1 MKRFRILTLR
11 RDADSLISSLRSLR
25 CADIEKSPP
34 PDDSADANVFEEYDV
49 SADIS
54 AVRTR
59 ISETNAA
66 LDFLALYKKKSSG
79 LFRPLPEADEKEAA
93 LPPDEDPRYETVGTV
108 LGLKDEKTRLSSEK
122 TALLNEIESLLPW
135 EGFEA
140 PVPRSKTAS
149 TESVVGSI
157 SAKIPPRKTETSLE
171 GLAAVVETVKEAGAY
186 RFVMLTAYRSDFDEA
201 LTRLTRV
208 GFSPAVCE
216 ADESSGFSAGRIA
229 RSRERI
235 TEIDRRIAEI
245 DDEAEKLSENTA
257 PLELLYD
264 SLTSEETRLGAV
276 SKVAASE
283 RCAVICGW
291 IPVPAV
297 GKVTELLDSRG
308 DAYEFTDPEE
318 DDDVPILLSNNKF
331 TESFEPVIELY
342 SLPKY
347 GSFDPTSI
355 MSIFYII
362 IFGLMLADVGYGVL
376 ISLACFLGVKLMKP
390 KKSTRNMLMMFG
402 KCGISCIVAGILF
415 GGYFGDAPSVIAD
428 RWFGKPLR
436 ELAVWFNP
444 LTNFTNFLA
453 VSLAIGA
460 VHLICGLAIKFYV
473 TWKRGHKL
481 DALFDSG
488 SWIILFL
495 GAGTFFIFRPVGI
508 ALVCAGL
515 LLLITTQGRHNK
527 NPLMKVF
534 GGFASLY
541 DIVGYVSDL
550 LSYSRI
556 LALGLASMV
565 IASVFNILGTMPGP
579 SVGGVIFFVVIF
591 LIGHLL
597 NLAINMLGTFVH
609 TSRLQYIE
617 FFGKFYEDGGRPFE
631 PLTSKS
637 KYVTFK

>member
-11 RDADSLISSLRSLR
+11 READSLVSSLRSLR
-25 CADIEKSPP
+25 CADIEKSLSP
-34 PDDSADANVFEEYDV
+34 PDEDTGQALEEYDV
-49 SADIS
+49 SRDLS
-54 AVRTR
+54 AVKGK
-59 ISETNAA
+59 ISEATAA
-66 LDFLALYKKKSSG
+66 LDFLALYAKKSRG
-79 LFRPLPEADEKEAA
+79 LFRPLPEADEREAA
-93 LPPDEDPRYETVGTV
+93 LPPPDDPRYGTV
-108 LGLKDEKTRLSSEK
+108 KHVLAIRDEKTKLSSEK
-122 TALLNEIESLLPW
+122 TALENEVESLLPW
-135 EGFEA
+135 EEFEGS
-140 PVPRSKTAS
+140 VPRSKTAA
-149 TESVVGSI
+149 TESVVGSL
-157 SAKIPPRKTETSLE
+157 SAKVPAAKIEELLE
-171 GLAAVVETVKEAGAY
+171 GLAAVVDTVRTVSAY

-201 LTRLTRV
+201 LARLTRI
-208 GFSPAVCE
+208 GFSPASCE
-216 ADESSGFSAGRIA
+216 ADERSGFAAGKIGESKKKIEEITTRI
-229 RSRERI
+229 E
-235 TEIDRRIAEI
+235 EIDK
-245 DDEAEKLSENTA
+245 EAEELSEDVL
-257 PLELLYD
+257 PIELLHD
-264 SLTSEETRLGAV
+264 SLISEEERLGAA
-276 SKVAASE
+276 SKIAASD
-283 RCAVICGW
+283 RCAVLCGW
-291 IPVPAV
+291 IPEPAV
-297 GKVTELLDSRG
+297 GKVTALLESRG

-318 DDDVPILLSNNKF
+318 DDDPPILLSNNRF
-331 TESFEPVIELY
+331 TRSFEPVIELY

-376 ISLACFLGVKLMKP
+376 ISLGCFLGVKLMKP

-428 RWFGKPLR
+428 RWFSKPLG

-444 LTNFTNFLA
+444 LTNFTTFLA

-460 VHLICGLAIKFYV
+460 VHLICGLALKFYV

-481 DALFDSG
+481 DAIFDSG

-495 GAGTFFIFRPVGI
+495 GAGIALFFRTVGLVLVGI
-508 ALVCAGL
+508 GL

-527 NPLMKVF
+527 NPIMKIF

-541 DIVGYVSDL
+541 DIVGYISDL

-579 SVGGVIFFVVIF
+579 SAGGVIFFIVIF

-597 NLAINMLGTFVH
+597 NMAINMLGTFVH